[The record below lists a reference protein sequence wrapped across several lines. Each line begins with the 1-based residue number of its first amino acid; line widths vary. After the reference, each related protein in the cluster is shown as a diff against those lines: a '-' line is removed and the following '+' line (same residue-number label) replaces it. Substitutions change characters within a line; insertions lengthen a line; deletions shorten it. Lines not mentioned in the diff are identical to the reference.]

1 MSIPQRLAPGID
13 ELRNFYV
20 GKNINDVPKPA
31 AILDVATARRHCA
44 SMLAAARALDV
55 GFRAH
60 IKTHK
65 TTQLARLQ
73 VGATPDPANLVVST
87 LAELAHLLPLLAQY
101 RAARRPFSVLY
112 GVPLPPSQAARLA
125 ALARDLGGPG
135 AVALLVDHP
144 AQLPAVARFA
154 RLAGSPARVYL
165 KVDTGYHRAG
175 VPPDAL
181 NKGGLLAR
189 VVEMEGAGAAVLVG
203 VYSHSSLS
211 YRGTTAAQAMEALA
225 AEIGRCVDA
234 LERHAALLGG
244 REVVVSVGASPQVT
258 AVENFAGRVVDGSDA
273 TEGLRRAL
281 RSVDAGVAGGSLRTK
296 LELHAGVYAVMDMQ
310 QLATNARTSLGRVE
324 DEVALSVVAE
334 VVSVYNDSERE
345 KPEALVAVG
354 ALGLGR
360 EPCPSYRGWGVVGR
374 ESYGS
379 QKEPQSRLIVDRI
392 SQEHAIVAW
401 EDGSL
406 PIPLEVGQTV
416 RIYPNHA
423 CVTGAMYGWYLVVD
437 SDDRDEGSKIVDVWV
452 RASGW

>member
-1 MSIPQRLAPGID
+1 MSPSRQQSSTSPQHGGTAPRCSPPR
-13 ELRNFYV
+13 E
-20 GKNINDVPKPA
+20 PWTSASAP
-31 AILDVATARRHCA
+31 TSRRTRH
-44 SMLAAARALDV
+44 
-55 GFRAH
+55 AH
-60 IKTHK
+60 TPRPHNTTSPTTNTRPQ

-73 VGATPDPANLVVST
+73 VGDTLDPANLVVST

-125 ALARDLGGPG
+125 SLARDLGPG
-135 AVALLVDHP
+135 AVAVLVDHP

-154 RLAGSPARVYL
+154 QLAGSPARVFL
-165 KVDTGYHRAG
+165 KVDTGYRRAG

-189 VVEMEGAGAAVLVG
+189 VVAMEGAGRAVLAG

-211 YRGTTAAQAMEALA
+211 YRDTTAAQAMESLA
-225 AEIGRCVDA
+225 GEIGGCVDA

-258 AVENFAGRVVDGSDA
+258 SIENFAGTVAGEAGA
-273 TEGLRRAL
+273 TAGLREAL
-281 RSVDAGVAGGSLRTK
+281 RSVKAGLAGGSLRTK
-296 LELHAGVYAVMDMQ
+296 LELHAGVYAVLDMQ
-310 QLATNARTSLGRVE
+310 QLATNARTCLGGVE

-334 VVSVYNDSERE
+334 VVSVYNDGERE
-345 KPEALVAVG
+345 TPEALVAVG
-354 ALGLGR
+354 SLGLGR

-374 ESYGS
+374 GSYGS
-379 QKEPQSRLIVDRI
+379 TSGEQPQSRLIVDRI
-392 SQEHAIVAW
+392 SQEHAIVGW
-401 EDGSL
+401 EDGSI

-437 SDDRDEGSKIVDVWV
+437 SSNPQSKSEIVDVWV
-452 RASGW
+452 RAAGW